1 MEWLSIPLDSL
12 APDGRTVVE
21 HGGHAIAVFRVEGVV
36 HAVENTCPHEGNP
49 LIEGDVLGGNLT
61 CAYHGWT
68 FDLATGSC
76 LVGEEAVRRY
86 PVDVQDGL
94 IRIGLGPVAS

>member
-1 MEWLSIPLDSL
+1 MQPLSVPLAQLD
-12 APDGRTVVE
+12 AEGRTLVE
-21 HGGHAIAVFRVEGVV
+21 HDGHAIAVFRVDGEIY
-36 HAVENTCPHEGNP
+36 AVENTCPHEGNP

-86 PVDVQDGL
+86 PVEVREGVIL
-94 IRIGLGPVAS
+94 IQLAG

>member
-1 MEWLSIPLDSL
+1 MEWLSVPLTAL
-12 APDGRTVVE
+12 EPEGRTLVEHDGR
-21 HGGHAIAVFRVEGVV
+21 AIAVFRIDAEI

-49 LIEGDVLGGNLT
+49 LIEGEILGGNLT

-76 LVGEEAVRRY
+76 LLGEEAVRRY
-86 PVDVQDGL
+86 PVEVRDGL
-94 IRIGLGPVAS
+94 VLIGLGL

>member
-1 MEWLSIPLDSL
+1 MDWLSVPLAQLD
-12 APDGRTVVE
+12 AEGRTLVE
-21 HGGHAIAVFRVEGVV
+21 HHGHAIAVFRVDGEI

-49 LIEGDVLGGNLT
+49 LIEGEVLGGNLT

-86 PVDVQDGL
+86 PVEVRDGV
-94 IRIGLGPVAS
+94 IRIGFEN